1 MRWVGGGWTEP
12 TLWFA
17 HNCPSAPGKTP
28 ASTNPLAFVR
38 HTFPFTGSHTTAP
51 LLCCPAGP
59 SVTPYLDVLLIPLF
73 RLSEAGAGGAFVPVY
88 NREAVALGEEVSCR
102 FTYTG

>member
-1 MRWVGGGWTEP
+1 M
-12 TLWFA
+12 
-17 HNCPSAPGKTP
+17 
-28 ASTNPLAFVR
+28 
-38 HTFPFTGSHTTAP
+38 
-51 LLCCPAGP
+51 
-59 SVTPYLDVLLIPLF
+59 TPYLDVLLIPLF